1 MERTLDEVIR
11 VMILTPDFGYGGAE
25 RSVAAISRAL
35 AARYQVHVVVFNKE
49 INQVYTIGGSLHSL
63 GVKGGGSILRKVV
76 SFFQRVYRVKNLK
89 NKLRIHVCLSFLE
102 GADYINILTKGGSK
116 AIINIRGSKKHDA
129 NIIGALGWL
138 RKKILIPIL
147 YNRADAITVVS
158 EGLKDELKTFFAIK
172 KSKPF
177 IAIPNFCD
185 QTELLKL
192 AKENFAQEN
201 SLLSYPTIVT
211 VGRIAYEKGYDLF
224 ARAFSRLIKV
234 IPDAKWIIVGSG
246 SFQDDLK
253 VILESERLTYSDI
266 DSLNPKSNVWFTGY
280 QQNPYKWVARCSVFV
295 LSSRTEGFPNAL
307 LEAMALGKPVVAADC
322 PYGPADIL
330 GQKTNDLFQNE
341 FGILLPVLSE
351 DNKILD
357 AWCEKLKDI
366 LSSPQLLDHYSQQS
380 KIRASHYSP
389 ERIQG
394 EWTKLIEQHV

>member
-1 MERTLDEVIR
+1 MD
-11 VMILTPDFGYGGAE
+11 
-25 RSVAAISRAL
+25 
-35 AARYQVHVVVFNKE
+35 N
-49 INQVYTIGGSLHSL
+49 
-63 GVKGGGSILRKVV
+63 
-76 SFFQRVYRVKNLK
+76 
-89 NKLRIHVCLSFLE
+89 
-102 GADYINILTKGGSK
+102 
-116 AIINIRGSKKHDA
+116 
-129 NIIGALGWL
+129 
-138 RKKILIPIL
+138 
-147 YNRADAITVVS
+147 
-158 EGLKDELKTFFAIK
+158 
-172 KSKPF
+172 
-177 IAIPNFCD
+177 
-185 QTELLKL
+185 
-192 AKENFAQEN
+192 
-201 SLLSYPTIVT
+201 
-211 VGRIAYEKGYDLF
+211 
-224 ARAFSRLIKV
+224 
-234 IPDAKWIIVGSG
+234 
-246 SFQDDLK
+246 
-253 VILESERLTYSDI
+253 
-266 DSLNPKSNVWFTGY
+266 LNPKSNVWFTGY